1 MMITSG
7 DDKPF
12 APLKPATESS
22 LPSSAAVPSTSSKIM
37 TGSAS
42 SGSTNLLKSAK
53 NNGKKEGNLDE
64 CLNEFEAFLS
74 DLEADVKSK
83 SSKKEKKRSSSR
95 SRSRSRH
102 RSSRRSPS
110 REYDNRKYYK

>member
-1 MMITSG
+1 MMISSG

-12 APLKPATESS
+12 APLKPSTESS
-22 LPSSAAVPSTSSKIM
+22 SPSSAAVPSTSSKIM
-37 TGSAS
+37 TASAS

-83 SSKKEKKRSSSR
+83 SSKKEDLEEIRSESYKRPRAVPKIKKLQQNK
-95 SRSRSRH
+95 H
-102 RSSRRSPS
+102 KW
-110 REYDNRKYYK
+110 DF